1 MMLPFS
7 AIIMTASGRDSICSL
22 MVGSGAID
30 GSLGDAVLKQKTCRG
45 MHGPRVG
52 KQGNI
57 QCVVTQGVV
66 TVSFNRALFIKRQ

>member
-1 MMLPFS
+1 
-7 AIIMTASGRDSICSL
+7 

-52 KQGNI
+52 RRVGKQGNNHS
-57 QCVVTQGVV
+57 VVTQGVV